1 MKTLALFVVDGT
13 LLLAVGVAIAF
24 YEPTSWLAP
33 YLGAA
38 GTAIAAAA
46 VLASIAYQIR
56 NDQRAADID

>member
-1 MKTLALFVVDGT
+1 MKTLALFVVDGA
-13 LLLAVGVAIAF
+13 LMLSLGVAIAF
-24 YEPTSWLAP
+24 YEPSSWLAP

-46 VLASIAYQIR
+46 VLASIVYQIH